1 MMDIQRVMGIMDAS
15 ARTRRTLER
24 SLHEIDRRAL
34 NAMVLVKRHGNKL
47 ASYGVVAQAFREQAV
62 HLKEATVPLQQLI
75 APLVRA
81 NLRIVQHRRFEE
93 VFQQAARMMEGSS
106 RGRAFL
112 EQSENNWRG
121 DIAADEADGL
131 RILRRLTETVT
142 RLQEGIAEQEYVVTN
157 GRIEAAL
164 SEDTGAPLMRVSQ
177 EMGLAV
183 AKVRDAI
190 WGYRAELEEVLHEG
204 STGF

>member
-1 MMDIQRVMGIMDAS
+1 MDVQCIMRIMDAS
-15 ARTRRTLER
+15 FRTRRTIEH

-47 ASYGVVAQAFREQAV
+47 ASYGVVAQAFREQAG
-62 HLKEATVPLQQLI
+62 HLKAAASPLQQSI
-75 APLVRA
+75 APLVRVQM
-81 NLRIVQHRRFEE
+81 RILQHRRYKDLFRRAAESMGGGESAHRFLCHSEE
-93 VFQQAARMMEGSS
+93 DWQR
-106 RGRAFL
+106 
-112 EQSENNWRG
+112 
-121 DIAADEADGL
+121 DIDGEDAQGL
-131 RILRRLTETVT
+131 TILRRLVETVV

-164 SEDTGAPLMRVSQ
+164 SEKSGAPLMRVSH

-190 WGYRAELEEVLHEG
+190 WKYRGELEEVLHE
-204 STGF
+204 SSSSI

>member
-1 MMDIQRVMGIMDAS
+1 MDIARLMRIMDAS
-15 ARTRRTLER
+15 ARTRRTMER

-62 HLKEATVPLQQLI
+62 RLKEATAPLQLLI

-81 NLRIVQHRRFEE
+81 NLRIVQHRRFAS
-93 VFQQAARMMEGSS
+93 VFRQAADKMGESS
-106 RGRAFL
+106 RGTSFL
-112 EQSENNWRG
+112 VQAERNCRG
-121 DIAADEADGL
+121 DMAAEEADGL
-131 RILRRLTETVT
+131 LILRRLTETVA

-164 SEDTGAPLMRVSQ
+164 SEETGAPLMRVSDQ
-177 EMGLAV
+177 MGLAV
-183 AKVRDAI
+183 TKVREAI

-204 STGF
+204 SVSL

>member
-1 MMDIQRVMGIMDAS
+1 MDIQRIMQIMDAS
-15 ARTRRTLER
+15 SRTRRTIER

-62 HLKEATVPLQQLI
+62 HLKDAAAPLQQSV
-75 APLVRA
+75 APLVR
-81 NLRIVQHRRFEE
+81 VE
-93 VFQQAARMMEGSS
+93 
-106 RGRAFL
+106 
-112 EQSENNWRG
+112 
-121 DIAADEADGL
+121 L
-131 RILRRLTETVT
+131 RILQNARFTEMFRRTKEMTKANGRFSTFLSQSEQNWRRNIEAEEAEGITILRQLVETVV

-164 SEDTGAPLMRVSQ
+164 SEQSGAPLMRVSH

-190 WGYRAELEEVLHEG
+190 WKYRAELEEVLHE
-204 STGF
+204 SSASI

>member
-1 MMDIQRVMGIMDAS
+1 MDIQRIMSIMDAS
-15 ARTRRTLER
+15 YNTRRTIEC

-47 ASYGVVAQAFREQAV
+47 AGYGVVAQAFREQAA
-62 HLKEATVPLQQLI
+62 HLKVAASPLQHSI

-81 NLRIVQHRRFEE
+81 HMHILQHRRYAELFRRMAKL
-93 VFQQAARMMEGSS
+93 AASKRSSTELCQSEGSWQ
-106 RGRAFL
+106 RR
-112 EQSENNWRG
+112 
-121 DIAADEADGL
+121 IAAEEAEAL
-131 RILRRLTETVT
+131 IILRQLVQTVA

-164 SEDTGAPLMRVSQ
+164 SEQSGAPLMRVSH
-177 EMGLAV
+177 EMGVAV
-183 AKVRDAI
+183 ATVRDAI
-190 WGYRAELEEVLHEG
+190 WEYRSQLEEILHES

>member
-1 MMDIQRVMGIMDAS
+1 MDIRKVMQIMDAS
-15 ARTRRTLER
+15 SHTRQTIER

-47 ASYGVVAQAFREQAV
+47 ASYGVVAQAFREEAV
-62 HLKEATVPLQQLI
+62 QLKGAATPLQQSI
-75 APLVRA
+75 APLVRTY
-81 NLRIVQHRRFEE
+81 LRILQHGRMSDMFRRTAEL
-93 VFQQAARMMEGSS
+93 ADRKS
-106 RGRAFL
+106 RYKAYFSQL
-112 EQSENNWRG
+112 ESKWQRSIE
-121 DIAADEADGL
+121 ADEAEGVT
-131 RILRRLTETVT
+131 ILRRLVETVA

-164 SEDTGAPLMRVSQ
+164 SEQSGAPLMRVSQ

-190 WGYRAELEEVLHEG
+190 WKYRSELEEVLHE
-204 STGF
+204 SSASV

>member
-1 MMDIQRVMGIMDAS
+1 MDVERVMHIMDLS
-15 ARTRRTLER
+15 YRTRQTIER

-47 ASYGVVAQAFREQAV
+47 AGYGVVAQAFRERAV
-62 HLKEATVPLQQLI
+62 HLKDAAAPLQQCI
-75 APLVRA
+75 APLVRVQM
-81 NLRIVQHRRFEE
+81 RIL
-93 VFQQAARMMEGSS
+93 QAGRLSAMFKRTATVIARYGGSS
-106 RGRAFL
+106 AFL
-112 EQSENNWRG
+112 NESQGNWKRTLK
-121 DIAADEADGL
+121 AEEAEAN
-131 RILRRLTETVT
+131 RILRKLVETVS

-164 SEDTGAPLMRVSQ
+164 SEQSGAPLMRVSQ

-190 WGYRAELEEVLHEG
+190 WAYRGELEEVLHESSAG
-204 STGF
+204 I

>member
-1 MMDIQRVMGIMDAS
+1 MDIRRIMAIMDAS
-15 ARTRRTLER
+15 HLTRRTIER
-24 SLHEIDRRAL
+24 SLREIDRRAL

-62 HLKEATVPLQQLI
+62 RLKHAATPLQQSI
-75 APLVRA
+75 APLVRVHMHI
-81 NLRIVQHRRFEE
+81 LQHSQFSEM
-93 VFQQAARMMEGSS
+93 FQRAAQAANGKATVVEFLRNS
-106 RGRAFL
+106 RGNWQRNIEA
-112 EQSENNWRG
+112 EESE
-121 DIAADEADGL
+121 GL
-131 RILRRLTETVT
+131 TILRRLIQTVI

-164 SEDTGAPLMRVSQ
+164 SERTGAPLMRVSH

-190 WGYRAELEEVLHEG
+190 WRYRAKLEEVLHE
-204 STGF
+204 SRTGV

>member
-1 MMDIQRVMGIMDAS
+1 MDIQRVMRIMDAS
-15 ARTRRTLER
+15 SRTRRTIDR

-62 HLKEATVPLQQLI
+62 RLKAAAAPLQQSV
-75 APLVRA
+75 APLLRVQLRLLQRA
-81 NLRIVQHRRFEE
+81 RFAGMFRRTAEMMPDHRSRTFLAPSDGN
-93 VFQQAARMMEGSS
+93 QQR
-106 RGRAFL
+106 
-112 EQSENNWRG
+112 
-121 DIAADEADGL
+121 DIATDEAETIT
-131 RILRRLTETVT
+131 ILRHLVETVT

-164 SEDTGAPLMRVSQ
+164 SEQSGAPLMRVSH

-183 AKVRDAI
+183 SKVRDAI
-190 WGYRAELEEVLHEG
+190 WKYRAELEEVLHE
-204 STGF
+204 SNTSV

>member
-1 MMDIQRVMGIMDAS
+1 MDTQCIMRIMDAS
-15 ARTRRTLER
+15 FRTRRMIEL

-62 HLKEATVPLQQLI
+62 HLKEAATPLQQSI
-75 APLVRA
+75 APLVRVQMRILQQSRYTELFRRTA
-81 NLRIVQHRRFEE
+81 EVNGNAGFNTFLR
-93 VFQQAARMMEGSS
+93 
-106 RGRAFL
+106 
-112 EQSENNWRG
+112 QSEGNWQRNI
-121 DIAADEADGL
+121 DTEAAEAMV
-131 RILRRLTETVT
+131 ILRGLVETVA

-164 SEDTGAPLMRVSQ
+164 SEQSGAPLMRVSH

-190 WGYRAELEEVLHEG
+190 WKYRGELEEVLHEG
-204 STGF
+204 SASI

>member
-1 MMDIQRVMGIMDAS
+1 MDTERVMKIMDAS
-15 ARTRRTLER
+15 FRTRRTIER

-47 ASYGVVAQAFREQAV
+47 ASYGVIAQAFREQAV
-62 HLKEATVPLQQLI
+62 NLKDSASPLQQAI
-75 APLVRA
+75 APLVRVHMRR
-81 NLRIVQHRRFEE
+81 LQHSRYNDLFRRAGEKMKQKDDSHTY
-93 VFQQAARMMEGSS
+93 VA
-106 RGRAFL
+106 
-112 EQSENNWRG
+112 QSEGEWQRNLDAEKSEELG
-121 DIAADEADGL
+121 
-131 RILRRLTETVT
+131 ILHRLVETVV

-164 SEDTGAPLMRVSQ
+164 SEQIGAPLMRVSR

-190 WGYRAELEEVLHEG
+190 WKYRGELEEVLHE
-204 STGF
+204 SSAGF

>member
-1 MMDIQRVMGIMDAS
+1 MDTQCIMKIMDAS
-15 ARTRRTLER
+15 FRTRRTIER

-62 HLKEATVPLQQLI
+62 HLKEAASPLQQSI
-75 APLVRA
+75 APLVRVQM
-81 NLRIVQHRRFEE
+81 RIL
-93 VFQQAARMMEGSS
+93 QQARYTELFRRTAQVMSGGHNS
-106 RGRAFL
+106 GTFL
-112 EQSENNWRG
+112 CHCEESWQQNIE
-121 DIAADEADGL
+121 ADELEGIA
-131 RILRRLTETVT
+131 ILRRLVEIVM

-164 SEDTGAPLMRVSQ
+164 SEKSGAPLMRVSH

-190 WGYRAELEEVLHEG
+190 WKYRGELEEVLHEG
-204 STGF
+204 GTGI